1 LIPKNQ
7 KPKRKHKNAKPPKPC
22 RRRRWIDGMRRSG
35 VTNFMVI
42 AIDDS
47 VAATMAKL
55 GVHCWRK
62 ARTLAAAASGE
73 FESFL
78 GGPVACCR
86 PPPPSPMPPLQL
98 PRPRRPGPRQPWN
111 PKQ

>member
-1 LIPKNQ
+1 
-7 KPKRKHKNAKPPKPC
+7 
-22 RRRRWIDGMRRSG
+22 MRRSG

-62 ARTLAAAASGE
+62 ARAAAAVGGGE
-73 FESFL
+73 FESFF
-78 GGPVACCR
+78 GEGAAACCR
-86 PPPPSPMPPLQL
+86 PPPPSPMLPPLQL
-98 PRPRRPGPRQPWN
+98 PRSRRPGSPQSWN